1 MGKDRNGK
9 FIPPKGRPSGSGK
22 DTVGLKDA
30 FAVNDPEMEKE
41 ISEKYTDNI
50 DEPTPNIHVRH
61 PNRNVNK
68 GEEDDD

>member
-9 FIPPKGRPSGSGK
+9 FIPPKGKPSGSAK

-30 FAVNDPEMEKE
+30 FAVNDPETENE
-41 ISEKYTDNI
+41 IREKYTDNI

-61 PNRNVNK
+61 PNRSVNK
-68 GEEDDD
+68 GDENDL

>member
-9 FIPPKGRPSGSGK
+9 FIPTKGKPSGTDR

-30 FAVNDPEMEKE
+30 FAVNDPATDDE
-41 ISEKYTDNI
+41 IANKYTDNI
-50 DEPTPNIHVRH
+50 DNATPNVYVRH

-68 GEEDDD
+68 GDENEE

>member
-9 FIPPKGRPSGSGK
+9 FIPTKGKPSGTGK

-30 FAVNDPEMEKE
+30 FAVNDPETDNH
-41 ISEKYTDNI
+41 IADKYTDNI
-50 DEPTPNIHVRH
+50 DKATPNVYVRH

-68 GEEDDD
+68 GDENEE